1 LAKGR
6 SGRWEHIAKDKAS
19 LEKLIH
25 AFEVRNRT
33 LNRSLKTIAWYSNNL
48 RLFERFLK
56 AKGYSAE
63 LGRVGLPEVRDYI
76 FYLQDKSRYEGHPL
90 TPTKDEKLSPHT
102 LRAHVETL
110 KAFFSWLY
118 EEGYAETNRLEKLK
132 FPRVPRKYVDVLTA
146 EDVRKVISYLDHNT
160 ALGARNVAIIT
171 TLLDTGIRVAELA
184 NLKLGDAHIE
194 QGYLKVMGKG
204 ARERVV
210 PIGVSAQRS
219 LLRYLYYL
227 RPEPSRSDVYSFFL
241 TAEGR
246 PLTVGCVQ
254 LVLKRAGRASGVS
267 RLHAHLC
274 RHTFATSYLMNG
286 GDVFS
291 LQQILGH
298 SSLEMV
304 RRYVTLA
311 SAQVTVQ
318 HRKSS
323 PMDRMN
329 TGSLRGQQNRPNS
342 NKNKRAREGNPGHA
356 FRCHE
361 VRPPRW

>member
-1 LAKGR
+1 M
-6 SGRWEHIAKDKAS
+6 
-19 LEKLIH
+19 
-25 AFEVRNRT
+25 
-33 LNRSLKTIAWYSNNL
+33 
-48 RLFERFLK
+48 
-56 AKGYSAE
+56 
-63 LGRVGLPEVRDYI
+63 
-76 FYLQDKSRYEGHPL
+76 
-90 TPTKDEKLSPHT
+90 
-102 LRAHVETL
+102 
-110 KAFFSWLY
+110 
-118 EEGYAETNRLEKLK
+118 
-132 FPRVPRKYVDVLTA
+132 
-146 EDVRKVISYLDHNT
+146 
-160 ALGARNVAIIT
+160 
-171 TLLDTGIRVAELA
+171 A
-184 NLKLGDAHIE
+184 NLKLSDAHIE

-219 LLRYLYYL
+219 LLRHLYYL
-227 RPEPSRSDVYSFFL
+227 RPEPLRPDVDSFFL

-254 LVLKRAGRASGVS
+254 LMLKRVGRASGMS

-318 HRKSS
+318 HRKFS

-329 TGSLRGQQNRPNS
+329 AGRLRGLQNRPKNS
-342 NKNKRAREGNPGHA
+342 RNERVQEANRRYTLGY
-356 FRCHE
+356 
-361 VRPPRW
+361 